1 MNEQCP
7 RCQNVGKM
15 IDVHGHYQCSVCGS
29 VIEDCCNGEICS
41 PKKQKTFF
49 LKVKVNTVEGLF
61 SLSYDNY
68 FEIEADTLSEAKEK
82 ATEKVYEW
90 LDIEIE
96 EYQPEEDNCL

>member
-49 LKVKVNTVEGLF
+49 LKVKVE
-61 SLSYDNY
+61 YDNY

-82 ATEKVYEW
+82 ATEKVYKW
-90 LDIEIE
+90 LNIEIE

>member
-29 VIEDCCNGEICS
+29 VIEDCCSGEICS

-49 LKVKVNTVEGLF
+49 LTVLEQSNILK
-61 SLSYDNY
+61 LIIKNY
-68 FEIEADTLSEAKEK
+68 LIEAEKK
-82 ATEKVYEW
+82 ATEKFNLEMNDEIDGSF
-90 LDIEIE
+90 DIQA
-96 EYQPEEDNCL
+96 YQPEEDNYL

>member
-29 VIEDCCNGEICS
+29 VIEDCCNGETCS

-49 LKVKVNTVEGLF
+49 FKSESKHGGGFVF
-61 SLSYDNY
+61 
-68 FEIEADTLSEAKEK
+68 IEL
-82 ATEKVYEW
+82 
-90 LDIEIE
+90 
-96 EYQPEEDNCL
+96 